1 VTGFPI
7 SGLSSQ
13 LWPLDDRG
21 PVSALDTGPSHRR
34 AIRSEGRRF
43 FMNPYWIRTERVR
56 LAITPRPRGE
66 DWLADDIRFLQRA
79 GLDVLVSALTL
90 AEAEELRLL
99 EESQCCQNNGLE
111 FLSFPIEDRSV
122 PASFSEFDG
131 LLKSI
136 TEFLRNCK
144 AAGVHCRAGIGRSS
158 MIVASALI
166 QNGLSVDS
174 AFRFDSRIEGLFS
187 AGHTR
192 TEAMGGT
199 LFVSLWPFGR
209 VEISVTTSSRS
220 PARRQC
226 DFVRL

>member
-1 VTGFPI
+1 
-7 SGLSSQ
+7 
-13 LWPLDDRG
+13 
-21 PVSALDTGPSHRR
+21 
-34 AIRSEGRRF
+34 
-43 FMNPYWIRTERVR
+43 

-144 AAGVHCRAGIGRSS
+144 AAGVHCRAGGAGIGRSS

-174 AFRFDSRIEGLFS
+174 AFRLIQESRGCS
-187 AGHTR
+187 APDTPEQR
-192 TEAMGGT
+192 Q
-199 LFVSLWPFGR
+199 W
-209 VEISVTTSSRS
+209 VERYSSRS
-220 PARRQC
+220 G
-226 DFVRL
+226 LSEE